1 MPIKP
6 TPPMSAELADKAIT
20 LVKVYGLKQHQAAAI
35 LGLNQGRIS
44 EVITG
49 KRYPG
54 APSLIHPINCLSTSD
69 QSACPCPL
77 PVS

>member
-1 MPIKP
+1 MPIKD
-6 TPPMSAELADKAIT
+6 TPLMTAELANKAIT
-20 LVKVYGLKQHQAAAI
+20 LVRVMGLKQHQAAAV

-54 APSLIHPINCLSTSD
+54 AKPFPLDQLSLDL
-69 QSACPCPL
+69 
-77 PVS
+77 

>member
-6 TPPMSAELADKAIT
+6 TPPMTAELASKAIT
-20 LVKVYGLKQHQAAAI
+20 LVKVMGLKQHQAAAI

-49 KRYPG
+49 KRYQG
-54 APSLIHPINCLSTSD
+54 AK
-69 QSACPCPL
+69 ACPPDQL
-77 PVS
+77 SFEI

>member
-6 TPPMSAELADKAIT
+6 TPPMTAELASKAIT
-20 LVKVYGLKQHQAAAI
+20 LVRVLGLKQHQAAAI

-49 KRYPG
+49 KRYPS
-54 APSLIHPINCLSTSD
+54 AKPTPPDQLSLDL
-69 QSACPCPL
+69 
-77 PVS
+77 

>member
-1 MPIKP
+1 MPVKP
-6 TPPMSAELADKAIT
+6 TPPMTAELAVKALT
-20 LVKVYGLKQHQAAAI
+20 LVKVCGLKQHQAAAI

-54 APSLIHPINCLSTSD
+54 AKPMPPDQLSFNI
-69 QSACPCPL
+69 
-77 PVS
+77 

>member
-6 TPPMSAELADKAIT
+6 TPPMTAELASKAIT
-20 LVKVYGLKQHQAAAI
+20 LVKVMGLKQHQAAAI

-49 KRYPG
+49 KRYSR
-54 APSLIHPINCLSTSD
+54 A
-69 QSACPCPL
+69 APCPTDQL
-77 PVS
+77 SLDL

>member
-6 TPPMSAELADKAIT
+6 TPPMTAALAAQAIT
-20 LVKVYGLKQHQAAAI
+20 LVKIYGLKQHQAAAI

-49 KRYPG
+49 KRYPN
-54 APSLIHPINCLSTSD
+54 AK
-69 QSACPCPL
+69 PL
-77 PVS
+77 PPDQRSFDF